1 MVQRTLLVVTIL
13 LIFMEGWHFVCTEKE
28 EKIQKQWE
36 QVQTE
41 IFLQRIS
48 RKGTLSLEEYE
59 KYYLALNKL
68 GADVTVKIEEYRKE
82 KDREGNSYFYLI
94 TWEELQNSLLYNDTT
109 TFFKDSIIVLE
120 LVRSRYRSCINQ
132 KYYIRIAG

>member
-1 MVQRTLLVVTIL
+1 
-13 LIFMEGWHFVCTEKE
+13 MEGWHFVCTEKE

-94 TWEELQNSLLYNDTT
+94 TWEEVQNTLICNDTAS
-109 TFFKDSIIVLE
+109 FLQDSIIVLE
-120 LVRSRYRSCINQ
+120 LVRSRDRSCINQ

>member
-48 RKGTLSLEEYE
+48 RKGTLTLEEYE

-68 GADVTVKIEEYRKE
+68 GADVTVKMEEYRKE
-82 KDREGNSYFYLI
+82 KDKEGNCYFYLI

-120 LVRSRYRSCINQ
+120 FVRSRYRSCINQ